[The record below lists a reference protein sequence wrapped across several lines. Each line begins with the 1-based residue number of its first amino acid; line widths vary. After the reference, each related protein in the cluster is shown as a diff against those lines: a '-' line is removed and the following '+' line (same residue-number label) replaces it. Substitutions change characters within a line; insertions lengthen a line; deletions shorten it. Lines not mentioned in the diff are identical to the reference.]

1 MKSLLIMHLVN
12 YFSSLAGSAYIYA
25 NLHIML
31 LQILACSS
39 FVLLM
44 AGVMI
49 YSILAPNWNIM
60 LDAAELVCLTGF
72 KIKQ

>member
-1 MKSLLIMHLVN
+1 
-12 YFSSLAGSAYIYA
+12 
-25 NLHIML
+25 
-31 LQILACSS
+31 
-39 FVLLM
+39 M